1 MRFNTNILT
10 QLDLALIRSHEN
22 KIFDYLDFT
31 ILYTI
36 KYKGKNKGKYI
47 YYLTDKRNNNVIE
60 CCGDK
65 ELLESYNKQNFSQIR
80 YKVEVWNEFNSKI
93 ITAQTTT
100 MTQATAI
107 IYDYRNKDLHKG
119 KIIDLHTN
127 KTEYSFSN
135 NFQN

>member
-65 ELLESYNKQNFSQIR
+65 ELLDCYDKQNFSQGR
-80 YKVEVWNEFNSKI
+80 YNVAIWNEFNSKI

-100 MTQATAI
+100 LEQAKAI
-107 IYDYRNKDLHKG
+107 ISIYKNCKLYKG
-119 KIIDLHTN
+119 KIEDTYAD
-127 KTEYSFSN
+127 KVEYIF
-135 NFQN
+135 